1 MVAYERF
8 EASRAAHLLALEV
21 FKVSDSWPR
30 SELYVLTS
38 QVRRAAL
45 SVPSNIAEGAAK
57 HGRREF
63 ARYLNIA
70 VGSLAEFKYL
80 LRFCHDRGLCTDSI
94 WTKLEFLRDRAGRL
108 VYGLYRRTRMPA

>member
-8 EASRAAHLLALEV
+8 EAWQAAHLLALEV
-21 FKVSDSWPR
+21 FKLSESFPR
-30 SELYVLTS
+30 SELYVVTA

-57 HGRREF
+57 QGRREF

-70 VGSLAEFKYL
+70 SGSLAELKYL
-80 LRFCHDRGLCTDSI
+80 LRFCHDRGLYSTATWNNVES
-94 WTKLEFLRDRAGRL
+94 LRDRTGRL
-108 VYGLYRRTRMPA
+108 VYGLYRRTRIPA

>member
-8 EASRAAHLLALEV
+8 EAWRAAHLLALEV

-30 SELYVLTS
+30 SEPYVLTS

-63 ARYLNIA
+63 VRYLNIA
-70 VGSLAEFKYL
+70 VGSLAELKYL
-80 LRFCHDRGLCTDSI
+80 LRFCHDRGLCTNS
-94 WTKLEFLRDRAGRL
+94 T
-108 VYGLYRRTRMPA
+108 

>member
-1 MVAYERF
+1 MVTYERF
-8 EASRAAHLLALEV
+8 EAWRAAHLLALEV
-21 FKVSDSWPR
+21 FKLSDCWPR

-70 VGSLAEFKYL
+70 LGSLAELKYL
-80 LRFCHDRGLCTDSI
+80 LRFCHDRGICDTSA
-94 WTKLEFLRDRAGRL
+94 WTNLESMRDHAGKL
-108 VYGLYRRTRMPA
+108 VYGLYRRTRLSS